1 MNTVSNINPKK
12 RDYNFVNDKL
22 TNNEGTLKDSVKNSV
37 DIKDVDIKDSVDV
50 NEKISTKEVIKI
62 GNEVVIEIEKNRERN
77 KFTTEEGNKFTTGG
91 WKGGIFRIADLA
103 NKIVPFT
110 VRFAGAISFLA
121 GLGAFFNFIDGI
133 ADVSSENVYNK
144 IDGVI
149 DLASV
154 AAWGAATLG
163 NISNPVS
170 LGIVGALYGAKI
182 INYAIAKHNENKQN
196 KYFKILPAPSK

>member
-1 MNTVSNINPKK
+1 MNTVSNINPKE

-22 TNNEGTLKDSVKNSV
+22 TNNEGTLKDLVKNSV
-37 DIKDVDIKDSVDV
+37 DIKNVDIKDSVDV
-50 NEKISTKEVIKI
+50 NKKIGSKEVIKI
-62 GNEVVIEIEKNRERN
+62 GNEVVIEIEKNRKINKKSSERN
-77 KFTTEEGNKFTTGG
+77 KFNTGG
-91 WKGGIFRIADLA
+91 WIGGLFRMADLA
-103 NKIVPFT
+103 NKVAPFT
-110 VRFAGAISFLA
+110 KTFAGAISFLA
-121 GLGAFFNFIDGI
+121 GLGAFFNFLDGI
-133 ADVSSENVYNK
+133 WDVSSENVYNK
-144 IDGVI
+144 IDGII

-154 AAWGAATLG
+154 AAWGAAMLG

>member
-1 MNTVSNINPKK
+1 MSTINNINP
-12 RDYNFVNDKL
+12 RDYNVVNDKL

-50 NEKISTKEVIKI
+50 NEKIGSKEVIKI

-77 KFTTEEGNKFTTGG
+77 KFTTGERNKFTTGG
-91 WKGGIFRIADLA
+91 WKGGLFRIADLA

-110 VRFAGAISFLA
+110 VKFAGAISFLA
-121 GLGAFFNFIDGI
+121 GLGAFFNFLDGI
-133 ADVSSENVYNK
+133 GDVSCENVHNK

-154 AAWGAATLG
+154 VAWGAAMLG
-163 NISNPVS
+163 SISAPVS
-170 LGIVGALYGAKI
+170 LAIAGGLYGAKI